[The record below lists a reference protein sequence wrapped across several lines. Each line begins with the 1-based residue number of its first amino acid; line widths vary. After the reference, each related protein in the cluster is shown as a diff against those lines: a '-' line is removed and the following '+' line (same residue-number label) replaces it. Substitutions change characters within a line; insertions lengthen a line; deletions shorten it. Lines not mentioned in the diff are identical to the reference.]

1 LRLAYNDFGGDVLES
16 FEDEKS
22 VSLRLFV
29 NLGHVLQFEK
39 GGRGSSS
46 NGGVSRRDRETIE
59 DSMTTVNFA
68 L

>member
-1 LRLAYNDFGGDVLES
+1 VLES

-39 GGRGSSS
+39 GGRGGVVVT
-46 NGGVSRRDRETIE
+46 GGVSRRE
-59 DSMTTVNFA
+59 
-68 L
+68 